1 MSSLFDKVLSA
12 LFPRRCPVC
21 GEWTDSATPR
31 LCRQCADVLAGEYDR
46 PCPVCQKKAATCTCK
61 AEALSASNIPVI
73 TLGFYEPGNTNA
85 VTSRLV
91 YALKHRTDDASAHA
105 FARDLAGAILK
116 ELLAGNEDVRTWTIT
131 YAPRSVLGY
140 ERNGF
145 DQSQRLARLC
155 ARYTGSRYER
165 IFRRHGG
172 DTQKELSAADR
183 KTNASDSIRLRHPG
197 RKYSG
202 KYIVVDDILTTGA
215 TLAECARLLCSHG
228 AESIRIA
235 APLRTMPRPP
245 KEELWFASSGKNS
258 Q

>member
-1 MSSLFDKVLSA
+1 MSSQFDKVLSA

-21 GEWTDSATPR
+21 GEWTDSASPR
-31 LCRQCADVLAGEYDR
+31 LCRQCADVLVGEYDR

-91 YALKHRTDDASAHA
+91 YALKHRTDDTSAHA

-116 ELLAGNEDVRTWTIT
+116 EFMATKEDVRTWTVT
-131 YAPRSVLGY
+131 YVPRSVLGY
-140 ERNGF
+140 EKNGF
-145 DQSQRLARLC
+145 DQAQRLARLC
-155 ARYTGSRYER
+155 ARYTGARYER

-172 DTQKELSAADR
+172 DTQKELTEKER
-183 KTNASDSIRLRHPG
+183 QINASASIRLRHP
-197 RKYSG
+197 RRVYSG
-202 KYIVVDDILTTGA
+202 KYVVIDDILTTGA
-215 TLAECARLLCSHG
+215 TLAMCADLLLSHG

-235 APLRTMPRPP
+235 TPLRTVPRPP